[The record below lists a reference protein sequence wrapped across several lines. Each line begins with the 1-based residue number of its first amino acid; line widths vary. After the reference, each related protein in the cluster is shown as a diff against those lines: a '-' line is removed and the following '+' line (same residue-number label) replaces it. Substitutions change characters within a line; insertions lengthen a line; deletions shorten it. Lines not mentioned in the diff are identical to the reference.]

1 MEKKM
6 VGKRRKRSKKK
17 RRETGEMNRIYSNMY
32 MYSCNL
38 GTHRL

>member
-17 RRETGEMNRIYSNMY
+17 RRETGEMNRMYSN

-38 GTHRL
+38 GAHRL